1 MTTIIVATEIAAP
14 VEAVFR
20 VFTDLEHSAAR
31 VSNIR
36 KIELL
41 TVGGL
46 RLGTRW
52 LETREVLGREDTAE
66 MEITSYE
73 RNRTYTITHHKAGA
87 RIDAVFTFTSH
98 DDRTVVRVEFDLQS
112 DGLPPGALAPVRW
125 AIADKVRDVI
135 GHDLADLKEYI
146 EGRSLDAATID
157 HAPVASLTEDDDTEG
172 G

>member
-1 MTTIIVATEIAAP
+1 MTTTIIVATDIAAP

-98 DDRTVVRVEFDLQS
+98 DDGTVVRVEFDLQS
-112 DGLPPGALAPVRW
+112 DGLPGALAPVRW

-146 EGRSLDAATID
+146 EGRSLDVAAID
-157 HAPVASLTEDDDTEG
+157 HAPVASLTDDDDTQG